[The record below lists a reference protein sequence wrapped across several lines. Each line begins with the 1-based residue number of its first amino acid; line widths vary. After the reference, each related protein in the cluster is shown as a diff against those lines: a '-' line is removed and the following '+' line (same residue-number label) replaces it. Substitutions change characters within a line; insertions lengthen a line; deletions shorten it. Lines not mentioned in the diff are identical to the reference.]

1 MEKYTDFSKKLGRG
15 SFGCVK
21 LIQRNA
27 DKKLLAMKM
36 IDLTTEEAAN
46 NAYNEPNM
54 LERLQH
60 PNIVQFYE
68 TFVVKDVL
76 YLVMEYCEE
85 GDLQSKV
92 KETRV
97 KGEYFCEDQIIEWFV
112 QICLALK
119 QLHDHHIIHRDI
131 KIHNTFLTSNGLVKL
146 GDFGISKQLESTGD
160 LGTTWL
166 GTPFYVSPEMLSHSI
181 SSFKSDIWM
190 LGCLLHELCSL
201 EKPFPGENIHLII
214 TKIMHEDY
222 TAVPDHYSPFLRDLI
237 SKLLDKNPE
246 KRLSIQEIL
255 ELPEILDEID
265 KLRLKFPEAYL
276 NEPFINVLRVQPTQ
290 ESRPSPVNIASKRW
304 VSEPDVLPTPISQKS
319 SATITDNGKPVMNLS
334 GLLNSWEHSDAVP
347 GFPNSA
353 KCSENRRSNL
363 TSTSITPPNDQAK
376 PPLPE
381 VKRRANNIRALVEQK
396 KANLSPSNAEKTTTT
411 PSNPTFATTSVTP
424 PSQSSRQ
431 PNLLQPVRMQTAPPE
446 MAESQ
451 SESRKEAFE
460 LDLRGKENKVGCEED
475 KQRDPSPP
483 NNMKALEG
491 TKKHWNLSIN
501 IPGGPEQGEAQSVPV
516 KKEKK
521 EKPKPAK
528 LISPMNDG
536 LDANSIPTTKVGA
549 QKSFTFS
556 QYVFDKKSPV
566 SPNRTFWVTQFL
578 KQKLGDEKY
587 EKVRE
592 LIENSSNPSHL
603 LKEQPEKVLEIIGE
617 DKQDC
622 VVMLNFLI
630 SQNANSVTP
639 TGEKGPLDK
648 YSYMRVFEVSK
659 STRSYKS
666 PNSANPFLKNI
677 FPCATEPDFGGSREN
692 IDELKSSRRI
702 LSDIPKQKEKEI
714 VGSLQCLIEDDKETN

>member
-1 MEKYTDFSKKLGRG
+1 
-15 SFGCVK
+15 
-21 LIQRNA
+21 
-27 DKKLLAMKM
+27 MKM

-92 KETRV
+92 KETRM
-97 KGEYFCEDQIIEWFV
+97 KGEYFCEDQIMEWFV

-119 QLHDHHIIHRDI
+119 QLHDNHIIHRDI

-146 GDFGISKQLESTGD
+146 GDFGISKQLENTGD

-201 EKPFPGENIHLII
+201 EKPFPGENIHAII
-214 TKIMHEDY
+214 TKIMHENY
-222 TAVPDHYSPFLRDLI
+222 TAVPDHYSPFLMELI

-246 KRLSIQEIL
+246 KRPSIQEVL
-255 ELPEILDEID
+255 ELPEILLEIE
-265 KLRLKFPEAYL
+265 KLRLKYSETYV
-276 NEPFINVLRVQPTQ
+276 NEPFVNSLRGQPTQ
-290 ESRPSPVNIASKRW
+290 ESHVSPVNISSKRC
-304 VSEPDVLPTPISQKS
+304 VSEPDFLPKAQKS
-319 SATITDNGKPVMNLS
+319 IMNLT
-334 GLLNSWEHSDAVP
+334 GLLNSWENSDA

-363 TSTSITPPNDQAK
+363 TSTSITPPNDQTK

-411 PSNPTFATTSVTP
+411 GTPSNPTFSTTSITP

-431 PNLLQPVRMQTAPPE
+431 PNLLQPVRMQTAPSE
-446 MAESQ
+446 IAESH
-451 SESRKEAFE
+451 SDSRRESAFE
-460 LDLRGKENKVGCEED
+460 LDLRGKENKFLGASSEEEH
-475 KQRDPSPP
+475 QRDPSPP
-483 NNMKALEG
+483 SGLRALEG
-491 TKKHWNLSIN
+491 TKKHYNLSIN
-501 IPGGPEQGEAQSVPV
+501 IPGGPEQGETQSVPV

-528 LISPMNDG
+528 LISPMNDAG
-536 LDANSIPTTKVGA
+536 DANSIPTTKVGA

-556 QYVFDKKSPV
+556 QFVFDKKSPV
-566 SPNRTFWVTQFL
+566 SPNRSFWVTQFL

-592 LIENSSNPSHL
+592 LIENSGNPTQL
-603 LKEQPEKVLEIIGE
+603 LKDQPEKVLEIIGE
-617 DKQDC
+617 DKTDC
-622 VVMLNFLI
+622 LVMLNFLI

-639 TGEKGPLDK
+639 TGEKGPIDK

-677 FPCATEPDFGGSREN
+677 FPCATEPDFGGSRDTL
-692 IDELKSSRRI
+692 DELKSSRRI
-702 LSDIPKQKEKEI
+702 LSDIPKQKEKDI
-714 VGSLQCLIEDDKETN
+714 VGSLHCLLEDDKEIIN